1 MIKKIFIYLLLFGI
15 IILLYSFFIGT
26 KGLFIREYPIIN
38 DKIPNSF
45 NGFKIVH
52 FTDLHYGT
60 TYHKKELTNLVNKI
74 NESKPDLVVFTGDL
88 IDKNVKVSLK
98 EKEDITKKLGNIDPL
113 IGKYSVKGDMDEN
126 NAIYD
131 YVIGTRHLETKEKGQ
146 ALMIMF
152 ITLGIICQV
161 LPLVF
166 TIVVKFGR
174 E

>member
-1 MIKKIFIYLLLFGI
+1 MNKLIFKTI
-15 IILLYSFFIGT
+15 IVIMAIIAIVFCAKNAVYASNN
-26 KGLFIREYPIIN
+26 KPI
-38 DKIPNSF
+38 D
-45 NGFKIVH
+45 
-52 FTDLHYGT
+52 
-60 TYHKKELTNLVNKI
+60 NKT
-74 NESKPDLVVFTGDL
+74 ESKLVE
-88 IDKNVKVSLK
+88 LK
-98 EKEDITKKLGNIDPL
+98 ESELSSLEDYKKTYGSDSYGLTAYILHRVQIFSIPFTILGIL
-113 IGKYSVKGDMDEN
+113 IA
-126 NAIYD
+126 AIYD